1 MSKQANNDSTEAA
14 ATATTTDGNETSS
27 ENEAAATATEGDG
40 EEQLGEAGIKAL
52 EKERERAKNAEKRAK
67 DLERELKDL
76 KAARAG
82 EDDAKLTELERAG
95 KERDKWRSDFET
107 LEGSLKKERVN
118 ARALEAAGKLGAIEP
133 AAVANLLSADKVE
146 WDDELQPTNVDEL
159 IAAVKKDYPR
169 LFSAAPGKGN
179 GGDRPA
185 KEVNADTSPYGRL
198 RNAYASSR

>member
-1 MSKQANNDSTEAA
+1 MTRRPPTSITPTNS
-14 ATATTTDGNETSS
+14 ATFNVVKPRLLASS
-27 ENEAAATATEGDG
+27 
-40 EEQLGEAGIKAL
+40 LGAISSPW
-52 EKERERAKNAEKRAK
+52 
-67 DLERELKDL
+67 L